1 MEALQK
7 LLQNELEDL
16 YDAEQQ
22 IVKALPKMIEGS
34 SSPELQRA
42 LKQHLE
48 VTQNQVTRLEQVFE
62 RLGEKAR
69 KKPCKGMAGII
80 SEGSEMLEEDLEES
94 TMDAGIIGAT
104 QKVEHYE
111 IASYGT
117 ARTLAQTLGNNE
129 VAELLEET
137 LEEEKEADEVLTQI
151 AESSINAEAASEE
164 DEGEEEENGRR
175 TGNGRSRAS
184 SRTSGNSGASST
196 SKRASSGGSRSKTRR
211 RRSRTSARR

>member
-7 LLQNELEDL
+7 LLTNELQDL

-22 IVKALPKMIEGS
+22 LVKAIPKMIEAANS
-34 SSPELQRA
+34 SELQEA
-42 LKQHLE
+42 LKEHLS
-48 VTQNQVTRLEQVFE
+48 VTQNQVTRLEEIFSE
-62 RLGEKAR
+62 LGEKAQ

-80 SEGSEMLEEDLEES
+80 SEGQEMIGEDLEEA
-94 TMDAGIIGAT
+94 TMDAAIISAA

-137 LEEEKEADEVLTQI
+137 LEEEKEADRLLTEI
-151 AESSINAEAASEE
+151 AEASINVEAASEE
-164 DEGEEEENGRR
+164 AD
-175 TGNGRSRAS
+175 GNKRSRS
-184 SRTSGNSGASST
+184 SSGNSNSA
-196 SKRASSGGSRSKTRR
+196 RSKTRNT
-211 RRSRTSARR
+211 RRSRGRSKATR